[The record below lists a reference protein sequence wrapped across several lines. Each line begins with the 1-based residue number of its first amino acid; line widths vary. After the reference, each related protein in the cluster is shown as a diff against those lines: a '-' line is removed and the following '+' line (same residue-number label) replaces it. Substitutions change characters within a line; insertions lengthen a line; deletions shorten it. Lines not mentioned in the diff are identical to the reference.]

1 MNFGEVERGK
11 RCRCLMFCS
20 ILSIDIKL
28 TLTIHLLLYFMEDR
42 RSIKVAVGKVRKPR
56 MLHHQ
61 LSIARM
67 NFLQGVLQRAAARE
81 ENKVPNRNH
90 TKKRSTK
97 NGVLKRRKI
106 LLGKWALQRNSSET
120 NSTE

>member
-1 MNFGEVERGK
+1 
-11 RCRCLMFCS
+11 
-20 ILSIDIKL
+20 
-28 TLTIHLLLYFMEDR
+28 
-42 RSIKVAVGKVRKPR
+42 

-81 ENKVPNRNH
+81 ENKVLNRNH

-106 LLGKWALQRNSSET
+106 LLGKWALQRNSSEA
-120 NSTE
+120 NPTE